1 MSREDKRYGERRLT
15 ARKIVRELAK
25 QDMAPAIADMP
36 VAWAETERMWERRRW
51 ERIARG
57 DRTAMLE
64 WLQDGAPSPSPE
76 IQAEMTEW
84 LSAKR
89 PRGNQR
95 GSKRSD
101 PAVDRALHDVQRI
114 REIAGKGC
122 TIPEAVRI
130 VHRMAASKVGVT
142 EQQIWDRYSRA
153 RRKPRAP
160 APK

>member
-76 IQAEMTEW
+76 IQADPTRCPP
-84 LSAKR
+84 SQR
-89 PRGNQR
+89 PRGNPSAPQR
-95 GSKRSD
+95 NH
-101 PAVDRALHDVQRI
+101 PA
-114 REIAGKGC
+114 
-122 TIPEAVRI
+122 
-130 VHRMAASKVGVT
+130 
-142 EQQIWDRYSRA
+142 
-153 RRKPRAP
+153 
-160 APK
+160 